1 LQTIGRRGLP
11 ITLLSLATV
20 AAFAA
25 PVKPFI
31 TLDPPVGQETRPQKA
46 AVNGA
51 IQSQAPANFR
61 HLGSATVGEPTEV
74 HTLTLRFAAAT
85 KLKSIIA
92 TPDFAIEP
100 GGSCIEG
107 DSYPANGS
115 CRLWV
120 RFTPQ
125 GAGYRF
131 GRVKI
136 AHTASATPDYVG
148 LGGYGYAPTVSF
160 VPAVISTL
168 PGSYPSGKGLFNG
181 AQNLTLDGGDT
192 LYVADTGNNVIRSYD
207 SSGKFIT
214 ISSGTL
220 SAPLGVAVDSFGD
233 VYFDEPAQNALF
245 EIFDYGYQVQLNG
258 TGGSACSVASPC
270 SILGV
275 SLYSPG
281 QMSIDASNRLFY
293 VNNNGGAAVSQ
304 VLPYPPTYANIYDPF
319 TFQTTVPG
327 TLAVDAY
334 DNLYSAWE
342 INGPCEIVSQ
352 SYSNSANLLEIY
364 QKVAGG
370 RTCGFAGD
378 GGPARN
384 AEIGS
389 AIGQIAFDVAGDL
402 YFTDTANQRVRRID
416 AATGIIR
423 TIAGNGTAGY
433 AGDGGQGFSA
443 ELSSPTGVGVDS
455 QGQVYILSNSA
466 TSGSAQVVRQL
477 GVNGILTFS
486 TSQLRGTATAAKT
499 EVITNTGNSA
509 LNVTGA
515 VFTGNNPGDYA
526 LDPTTTSCNF
536 SSGNSLASGQ
546 SCKVGVI
553 FKPSAAGTRTAS
565 LTLLDNTVTN
575 ANTILLTGAGVLPS
589 PTVKITAP
597 ASGASFSSGTT
608 VKFSVSVT
616 SSGTAPTGNVTF
628 KVDGA
633 AYGSPV
639 TLASGA
645 AAVSLTGLTVKAHTI
660 SATYNGDGNYSAV
673 TVSETIT
680 VTAAAV
686 KAPRIRSGTE
696 LHSGGLVA
704 ERSR

>member
-1 LQTIGRRGLP
+1 
-11 ITLLSLATV
+11 
-20 AAFAA
+20 
-25 PVKPFI
+25 
-31 TLDPPVGQETRPQKA
+31 
-46 AVNGA
+46 
-51 IQSQAPANFR
+51 
-61 HLGSATVGEPTEV
+61 
-74 HTLTLRFAAAT
+74 
-85 KLKSIIA
+85 
-92 TPDFAIEP
+92 
-100 GGSCIEG
+100 
-107 DSYPANGS
+107 
-115 CRLWV
+115 
-120 RFTPQ
+120 
-125 GAGYRF
+125 
-131 GRVKI
+131 
-136 AHTASATPDYVG
+136 
-148 LGGYGYAPTVSF
+148 
-160 VPAVISTL
+160 
-168 PGSYPSGKGLFNG
+168 
-181 AQNLTLDGGDT
+181 
-192 LYVADTGNNVIRSYD
+192 
-207 SSGKFIT
+207 
-214 ISSGTL
+214 
-220 SAPLGVAVDSFGD
+220 
-233 VYFDEPAQNALF
+233 
-245 EIFDYGYQVQLNG
+245 
-258 TGGSACSVASPC
+258 
-270 SILGV
+270 
-275 SLYSPG
+275 
-281 QMSIDASNRLFY
+281 
-293 VNNNGGAAVSQ
+293 
-304 VLPYPPTYANIYDPF
+304 
-319 TFQTTVPG
+319 
-327 TLAVDAY
+327 
-334 DNLYSAWE
+334 
-342 INGPCEIVSQ
+342 
-352 SYSNSANLLEIY
+352 
-364 QKVAGG
+364 
-370 RTCGFAGD
+370 
-378 GGPARN
+378 
-384 AEIGS
+384 
-389 AIGQIAFDVAGDL
+389 
-402 YFTDTANQRVRRID
+402 
-416 AATGIIR
+416 
-423 TIAGNGTAGY
+423 
-433 AGDGGQGFSA
+433 
-443 ELSSPTGVGVDS
+443 VDS